1 MYERVRQ
8 WLREHRDQLDE
19 YTVNATEVLDE
30 LEVYKSEDPN
40 AIDFLIVSDD
50 SKSSSGVF
58 ATALTN
64 FRS

>member
-1 MYERVRQ
+1 M
-8 WLREHRDQLDE
+8 
-19 YTVNATEVLDE
+19 NATEVLDE

-64 FRS
+64 FRL